1 MVPLEIILGIF
12 LGALIGFLFSLLFRK
27 FHTRDTM
34 KVLLMLSVAFI
45 FHKAEDF
52 LPVATLLG
60 VMAIGFMLREKLPVA
75 ADRISGKMERIW
87 VVAEVFLFVLVGAC
101 VNINAVGDSWLMG
114 LLIIV

>member
-1 MVPLEIILGIF
+1 MVPVEIILGIF

-45 FHKAEDF
+45 FHKVENF

-87 VVAEVFLFVLVGAC
+87 VVAEVFLFVLVGAS